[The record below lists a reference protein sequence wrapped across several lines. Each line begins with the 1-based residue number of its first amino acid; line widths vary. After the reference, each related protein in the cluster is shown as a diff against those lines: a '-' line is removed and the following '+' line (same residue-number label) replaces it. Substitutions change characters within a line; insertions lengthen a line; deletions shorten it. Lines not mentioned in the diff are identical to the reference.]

1 MLFTKTDFYIRYNT
15 RPKNAKTENG
25 GILIMQQLETVGKIR
40 ENMKKTM
47 VGKDRVIDLMLIAL
61 ICSGHVLIED
71 VPGLGKTALVSALAD
86 SLGCSFKRIQFTP
99 DVLPSDITGFNIYN
113 MNTGKKEFQ
122 PGLIMNN
129 IILADEINRTTP
141 KTQSALLEAMQERQV
156 TVEGAT
162 IKLKRPFMVLATQNP
177 VDMAGT
183 YPLPEAQLDRFL
195 MKISIGYPSAEEELG
210 ILLQHKTGQSYLKTS
225 PVASAEDVV
234 LLQDSLYDIHCGS
247 DIMRYIISV
256 AEKTRSH
263 PEVLVGVSPRG
274 SIALFHA
281 ACAHAMISGREYCTP
296 DDVKAVAIPVL
307 QHRIVVKSRI
317 SQRNI
322 SAVKVVEEVL
332 SSVDVPR
339 AR

>member
-1 MLFTKTDFYIRYNT
+1 
-15 RPKNAKTENG
+15 
-25 GILIMQQLETVGKIR
+25 MQQLETVGKIR

-162 IKLKRPFMVLATQNP
+162 VKLKRPFMVLATQNP

-195 MKISIGYPSAEEELG
+195 MKISIGYP
-210 ILLQHKTGQSYLKTS
+210 
-225 PVASAEDVV
+225 
-234 LLQDSLYDIHCGS
+234 
-247 DIMRYIISV
+247 RRR
-256 AEKTRSH
+256 RS
-263 PEVLVGVSPRG
+263 S
-274 SIALFHA
+274 
-281 ACAHAMISGREYCTP
+281 EYCCSIKP
-296 DDVKAVAIPVL
+296 DSPT
-307 QHRIVVKSRI
+307 
-317 SQRNI
+317 
-322 SAVKVVEEVL
+322 
-332 SSVDVPR
+332 
-339 AR
+339 